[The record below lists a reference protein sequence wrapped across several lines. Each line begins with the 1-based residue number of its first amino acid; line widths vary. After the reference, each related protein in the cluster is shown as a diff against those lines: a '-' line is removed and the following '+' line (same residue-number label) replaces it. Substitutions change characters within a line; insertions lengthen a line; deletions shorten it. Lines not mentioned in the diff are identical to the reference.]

1 MLLVDFNTVIDWFY
15 KSLMIL
21 NTSKCRYVCTLHV
34 DDNIVVNNN
43 EELEISGVRLY
54 RKFSF
59 HRHIKNICR
68 QAGQNLSAFNISIF
82 GQ

>member
-1 MLLVDFNTVIDWFY
+1 M
-15 KSLMIL
+15 
-21 NTSKCRYVCTLHV
+21 CTLHV